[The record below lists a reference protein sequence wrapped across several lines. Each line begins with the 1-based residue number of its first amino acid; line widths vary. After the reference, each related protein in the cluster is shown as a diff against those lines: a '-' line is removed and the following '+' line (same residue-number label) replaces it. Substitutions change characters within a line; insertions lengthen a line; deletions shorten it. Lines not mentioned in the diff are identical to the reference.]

1 MNRRV
6 KANFMFAATIIVVII
21 IVIIVGLTYS
31 KPTEIIQGEVDASA
45 YRVSSKVPGRVAEI
59 RFEEGDM
66 VKKGDT
72 LAILEAPDIEAKLAQ
87 ANAAYSAAKAVEQKA
102 KNGVRTEQIQAVY
115 EVWQKAKAGLD
126 VATKTYDRVSKLYD
140 EGVIAEQKRD
150 EAKANFEAMTA
161 TEKAAKAQYD
171 MAVNGAQQEDKAA
184 ARAQVE
190 RAQGAV
196 SEVSSY
202 INEMVL
208 IATADGEITE
218 IYPQLGELV
227 GTGSPIMNISKT
239 NDYWFVFNI
248 REDYLPKIKIND
260 QKQVYM
266 PALDKNI
273 DVRITR
279 IKNVGNFATWKAT
292 KALDQYDL
300 KTFEVRAVPV
310 DKTEIEGICI
320 GMSAIM
326 ENEE

>member
-1 MNRRV
+1 
-6 KANFMFAATIIVVII
+6 MFAAVVII
-21 IVIIVGLTYS
+21 IIAIVIVVGLAYS
-31 KPTEIIQGEVDASA
+31 TPEEVIQGEVDASA

-59 RFEEGDM
+59 RFEEGDL

-102 KNGVRTEQIQAVY
+102 QNGARTEQIQAAY

-126 VATKTYDRVSKLYD
+126 VATKTYDRVAKLYE
-140 EGVIAEQKRD
+140 EGVVAEQKRD
-150 EAKANFEAMTA
+150 EAKANFDAMTA

-184 ARAQVE
+184 ARAQVK
-190 RAQGAV
+190 RAEGAV

-202 INEMVL
+202 IDEMVL
-208 IATADGEITE
+208 IASADGEITE
-218 IYPQLGELV
+218 IYPQIGELV

-248 REDYLPKIKIND
+248 REDLLPSITVGS
-260 QKQVYM
+260 QKKVYM
-266 PALDKNI
+266 PALNQT
-273 DVRITR
+273 VNARITR
-279 IKNVGNFATWKAT
+279 VKNVGNFATWKAT
-292 KALDQYDL
+292 KALDKYDL
-300 KTFEVRAVPV
+300 KTFEVRAMP
-310 DKTEIEGICI
+310 DTTIEGVCI

-326 ENEE
+326 MKEEE